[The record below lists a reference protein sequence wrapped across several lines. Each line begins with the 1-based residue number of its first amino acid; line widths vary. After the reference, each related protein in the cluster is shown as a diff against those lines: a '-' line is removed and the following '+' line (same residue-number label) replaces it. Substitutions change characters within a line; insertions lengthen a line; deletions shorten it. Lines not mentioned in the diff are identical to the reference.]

1 MSNTDVIVD
10 VRNLAVEYGRGRK
23 ALRAVDD
30 VSFSVQRGET
40 LAIIGE
46 SGSGKSSTAHAL
58 AGLVATAAGSI
69 TMNLDDPAFGKGGSS
84 HLIFQNPTSALNNRM
99 SSWACVAE
107 PMAPGRLRIPQSLRP
122 KAVELLRRVGLGA
135 ELADR
140 LPTQLSG
147 GQRQRVT
154 IARALASKAP
164 LILCDEPVASW
175 MFRFR
180 KRCCNFLPISEK
192 NMTSRTS
199 SFRTIWVRWH
209 GSPIAS
215 R

>member
-30 VSFSVQRGET
+30 VSLSVKRGET

-99 SSWACVAE
+99 SS
-107 PMAPGRLRIPQSLRP
+107 
-122 KAVELLRRVGLGA
+122 
-135 ELADR
+135 
-140 LPTQLSG
+140 
-147 GQRQRVT
+147 
-154 IARALASKAP
+154 
-164 LILCDEPVASW
+164 
-175 MFRFR
+175 
-180 KRCCNFLPISEK
+180 
-192 NMTSRTS
+192 
-199 SFRTIWVRWH
+199 
-209 GSPIAS
+209 
-215 R
+215 